1 MEQELCF
8 YMVRRRLDRLH
19 AAGKL
24 TDDEMRTAADLL
36 IQRRFT
42 VGCIG

>member
-8 YMVRRRLDRLH
+8 YMVRRCLDRLH

-24 TDDEMRTAADLL
+24 VRIVVREDR
-36 IQRRFT
+36 
-42 VGCIG
+42 